1 MGQFGPEDKMGETM
15 SIGKPEFFRK
25 LSACEKLSVGEKLA
39 GGSVE
44 MVEVELDNP
53 LKDSSASITVE

>member
-25 LSACEKLSVGEKLA
+25 LSASEKLSVGEKLA